1 MGFLSLKPDTSLPI
15 RRLPSGS
22 VTVDSEGN
30 IVTSTVPSSFP
41 AEQVQRIAQ
50 LVLRVFHRGHE
61 VGHPFGEL
69 NIHFA
74 ALKVSA
80 RELRGG
86 AIVFLSPQRRAA

>member
-22 VTVDSEGN
+22 LTVDSEGN
-30 IVTSTVPSSFP
+30 IVTSTVATSFP
-41 AEQVQRIAQ
+41 AAQVQKIAQ
-50 LVLRVFHRGHE
+50 LVIRIFRRGHE

-69 NIHFA
+69 IIQFA
-74 ALKVSA
+74 AFKVSA

-86 AIVFLSPQRRAA
+86 ALIFLSPQKRVS